1 MFDAGYIC
9 KKIYKAVYLVR
20 LMGKSLDPVAYIH
33 IKAGRG
39 AFVEANELYEQF
51 AKIKWNTPLS
61 TADLEISLDESL
73 AENVLKIEFVEDFFD
88 DRLDGQINILF
99 TKKIRL
105 LFFNCRKIEVLE
117 PCFFEY

>member
-73 AENVLKIEFVEDFFD
+73 AENVLKKQKRSNAQKNF
-88 DRLDGQINILF
+88 NS
-99 TKKIRL
+99 TKTAIK
-105 LFFNCRKIEVLE
+105 N
-117 PCFFEY
+117 PTA

>member
-20 LMGKSLDPVAYIH
+20 LTGKSLDPVAYIH
-33 IKAGRG
+33 IKTGRG
-39 AFVEANELYEQF
+39 AFVEVNELYEQF

-88 DRLDGQINILF
+88 DETGRTNKYPVHEEDSVIVF
-99 TKKIRL
+99 
-105 LFFNCRKIEVLE
+105 
-117 PCFFEY
+117 

>member
-39 AFVEANELYEQF
+39 SFVEANELYEQF

-73 AENVLKIEFVEDFFD
+73 AENALKIEFVEDFFD
-88 DRLDGQINILF
+88 DETGQTNKYPVHEEDSVIVF
-99 TKKIRL
+99 
-105 LFFNCRKIEVLE
+105 
-117 PCFFEY
+117 